1 MKATEILENVK
12 SLLGVELSED
22 KKIVLASEKLANGT
36 EIQADSFE
44 TGSAVFI
51 ETEDESVP
59 LPTGDY
65 ELESGQILVVIE
77 EGVIAEIKD
86 AGEPEAEAKEEVE
99 AAEEEEEAPK
109 ETEMEYV
116 SKEEFSSAID
126 EIKAMIDELAPKKE
140 EAKEEVEASEVVET
154 EMAAQPIIANP
165 EKEVEAFQFNYQ
177 QNVRLDRQQ
186 RIKNILNNLK

>member
-86 AGEPEAEAKEEVE
+86 AGKPEAEAKEEVE

-140 EAKEEVEASEVVET
+140 EVEASEVVET
-154 EMAAQPIIANP
+154 EMAAQPIVANP

-177 QNVRLDRQQ
+177 KNVRLDRQQ

>member
-99 AAEEEEEAPK
+99 AAEEEEEEAPK

-140 EAKEEVEASEVVET
+140 EVEASEVVET

-177 QNVRLDRQQ
+177 KNVRLDRQQ

>member
-140 EAKEEVEASEVVET
+140 EVEASEVVET
-154 EMAAQPIIANP
+154 EMAAQPIVANP

-177 QNVRLDRQQ
+177 KNVRLDRQQ
-186 RIKNILNNLK
+186 RIKNIHNNLK

>member
-140 EAKEEVEASEVVET
+140 EVEASEVVET
-154 EMAAQPIIANP
+154 EMAAQPIVANP

-177 QNVRLDRQQ
+177 KNVRLDRQQ

>member
-99 AAEEEEEAPK
+99 AAEEEEEAQ
-109 ETEMEYV
+109 
-116 SKEEFSSAID
+116 
-126 EIKAMIDELAPKKE
+126 KKQ
-140 EAKEEVEASEVVET
+140 KWNT
-154 EMAAQPIIANP
+154 FLKKN
-165 EKEVEAFQFNYQ
+165 FQA
-177 QNVRLDRQQ
+177 LLT
-186 RIKNILNNLK
+186 KLKQ

>member
-65 ELESGQILVVIE
+65 ELESGQIIVVIE

-140 EAKEEVEASEVVET
+140 EVEASEVVET

-177 QNVRLDRQQ
+177 KNVRLDRQQ

>member
-86 AGEPEAEAKEEVE
+86 
-99 AAEEEEEAPK
+99 
-109 ETEMEYV
+109 
-116 SKEEFSSAID
+116 
-126 EIKAMIDELAPKKE
+126 
-140 EAKEEVEASEVVET
+140 EVEASEVVET

-177 QNVRLDRQQ
+177 KNVRLDRQQ

>member
-140 EAKEEVEASEVVET
+140 EVD
-154 EMAAQPIIANP
+154 
-165 EKEVEAFQFNYQ
+165 Q
-177 QNVRLDRQQ
+177 Q
-186 RIKNILNNLK
+186 

>member
-36 EIQADSFE
+36 EIEADSFE

-51 ETEDESVP
+51 QTEDESVP
-59 LPTGDY
+59 LPAGDY
-65 ELESGQILVVIE
+65 ELESGKILVVIE

-86 AGEPEAEAKEEVE
+86 ASEPEAEAKEEVE
-99 AAEEEEEAPK
+99 AAEEEEAPK

-154 EMAAQPIIANP
+154 EMAAQPIVANP

>member
-140 EAKEEVEASEVVET
+140 EVEASEVVET
-154 EMAAQPIIANP
+154 EMAAQPIVANP

>member
-109 ETEMEYV
+109 GTEMEYV

-140 EAKEEVEASEVVET
+140 EVEASEVVET
-154 EMAAQPIIANP
+154 EMAAQPIVANP

-177 QNVRLDRQQ
+177 KNVRLDRQQ

>member
-65 ELESGQILVVIE
+65 ELDSGQILVVIE

-140 EAKEEVEASEVVET
+140 EVEASEVVET

-165 EKEVEAFQFNYQ
+165 EKEVEAFKFNYQ
-177 QNVRLDRQQ
+177 KNVRLDRQQ